1 MMMNDSEIRQALISK
16 ELEIIGVEDAHIQ
29 PCSVDLTLDDTM
41 VEFCGCEYVDITKE
55 TPSTRTRTGLKYIE
69 LGPGEF
75 VLLQTHEYLK
85 LPGDICATCTGR
97 SSIGRLGLT
106 VHVTAGFIDPGFEG
120 TLTLEVKNVSKNTY
134 KIPWGIRI
142 CQLLFFRINNPRQT
156 YATKNGSGK
165 YQGQNM
171 PTPSRIFEDTE
182 CEYIGVE

>member
-1 MMMNDSEIRQALISK
+1 MMMNDSEIRQALINK
-16 ELEIIGVEDAHIQ
+16 ELEIIGVKDAHIQ
-29 PCSVDLTLDDTM
+29 PCSVDLTLDGTM

-55 TPSTRTRTGLKYIE
+55 TPSTRTHTGLKYIE

-85 LPGDICATCTGR
+85 LPGNICATCTGR

-120 TLTLEVKNVSKNTY
+120 TLTLEVKNMSKFTY
-134 KIPWGIRI
+134 KIPCGIRI

-156 YATKNGSGK
+156 YATKDGSGK
-165 YQGQNM
+165 YQGQDM
-171 PTPSRIFEDTE
+171 PTPSRIYDDTE
-182 CEYIGVE
+182 CDYIGVE